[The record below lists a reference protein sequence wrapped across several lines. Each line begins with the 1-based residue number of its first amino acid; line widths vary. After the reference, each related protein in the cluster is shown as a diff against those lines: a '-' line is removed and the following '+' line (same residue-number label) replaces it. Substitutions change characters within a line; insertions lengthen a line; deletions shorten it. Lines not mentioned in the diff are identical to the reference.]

1 MRMVIHTYSMTD
13 EPPPSPAGYQDPY
26 EPPVAVSWLE
36 LLPGEIGLLVGTAAL
51 FGWVTVTLRDATA
64 VFAVVWQAVTLDS
77 LGAWGV
83 YLVLVGTIVVTLIC
97 HEGIHAGVARW
108 FGCGAWIERQG
119 LSLGVRLRGGLLSR
133 REDALITLAPAV
145 VLTVVGLPLLLVIES
160 SLGAAVVL
168 VGVIA
173 NAAGTGSDL
182 ATVLALRQLPPGTL
196 LYYSED
202 AQLAYEPD
210 TAD

>member
-1 MRMVIHTYSMTD
+1 MTVD
-13 EPPPSPAGYQDPY
+13 NPPPPPAGYQDPY
-26 EPPVAVSWLE
+26 DPPVAVSWLE
-36 LLPGEIGLLVGTAAL
+36 LLPGEIGLLVGSVLL
-51 FGWVTVTLRDATA
+51 FGWVTVTVRDATA

-83 YLVLVGTIVVTLIC
+83 YLALVGSIIVTLVC

-108 FGCGAWIERQG
+108 FGCAAWIERQG
-119 LSLGVRLRGGLLSR
+119 LSLGVRVRGGFLSR
-133 REDALITLAPAV
+133 RDDILITLAPAIA
-145 VLTVVGLPLLLVIES
+145 LTVIGLPLLLVIES
-160 SLGAAVVL
+160 SLGAAMVL

-182 ATVLALRQLPPGTL
+182 ATVLALRRLPPGTL

-202 AQLAYEPD
+202 AQLAYEPIVMP
-210 TAD
+210 